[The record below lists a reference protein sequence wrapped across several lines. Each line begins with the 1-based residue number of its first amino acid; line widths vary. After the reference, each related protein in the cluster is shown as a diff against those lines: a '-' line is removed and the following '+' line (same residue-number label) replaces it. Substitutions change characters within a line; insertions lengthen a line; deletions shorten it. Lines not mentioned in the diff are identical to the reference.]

1 MARRTVGVE
10 WVEIEERVHHSLYV
24 QGPLSDSSP
33 YTALLWTDLRRA
45 CRRMRIHDHQLS
57 VFEWHLRGLT
67 ISDILQVMPTE
78 TVRDGGR
85 WVLVENTAERVKHHI
100 RDTKRR
106 LRDCPE
112 MGMITAVFEDC
123 GGWSAVRELLNE
135 L

>member
-10 WVEIEERVHHSLYV
+10 WVEIEERATHSLYV
-24 QGPLSDSSP
+24 QSPLSDTSP
-33 YTALLWTDLRRA
+33 YAALLWADLRRA
-45 CRRMRIHDHQLS
+45 CRRMRIPDHQLS

-67 ISDILQVMPTE
+67 ISEILDVMPTE
-78 TVRDGGR
+78 CVRDSGR
-85 WVLVENTAERVKHHI
+85 WVLRENTAERVKHHI

-123 GGWSAVRELLNE
+123 GGWAAVRIMLNE